1 MLIAETRKKYPM
13 KKQFRYAA
21 VILALIL
28 AGCGGSQQ
36 QDSSN
41 KKTEPNAKSEIK
53 PELPESKLRESD
65 DSAWY
70 SGGSLHDKSAIDWQ
84 GASSA
89 NKLATC
95 ADFVSNIWMA
105 EKFKPQ
111 IQSSITSVE
120 SLKPYAQELVD
131 CLDEA
136 TKAEPDS
143 LLNSR
148 IYTNQEVASMA
159 AICMILMDWQE

>member
-1 MLIAETRKKYPM
+1 M
-13 KKQFRYAA
+13 KKQFRYA
-21 VILALIL
+21 ILMLALII
-28 AGCGGSQQ
+28 AGCG
-36 QDSSN
+36 DSD
-41 KKTEPNAKSEIK
+41 KKTEQNSQLDAKPGIK
-53 PELPESKLRESD
+53 PELPESKDNEIFRESD

-120 SLKPYAQELVD
+120 SLKPYAQEIVD